1 MNPDNQTETET
12 EQESP
17 AIKDSEEHQ
26 KDVVDTENTER
37 YVIDGP
43 KVIES
48 GEEMDSLKEKSE
60 IKEGGSKD
68 SSGSEKADS
77 SMVVDEEPKEK
88 AAEVE
93 IPSKSVDV
101 VDHQESSSSSSESVL
116 EKYSTSQLRTFMKHF
131 MKVVNSNGSLTLSDI
146 SSDCQM
152 SETELKEIAKEVSKK
167 CDEAPVVSG
176 KRQSFKIQTIFLNSM
191 MVEKFSSFKP
201 S

>member
-1 MNPDNQTETET
+1 MD
-12 EQESP
+12 
-17 AIKDSEEHQ
+17 I
-26 KDVVDTENTER
+26 
-37 YVIDGP
+37 P
-43 KVIES
+43 K
-48 GEEMDSLKEKSE
+48 GKSE
-60 IKEGGSKD
+60 MKEGGFKD

-77 SMVVDEEPKEK
+77 STVVDKESKEK
-88 AAEVE
+88 TAERE

-101 VDHQESSSSSSESVL
+101 VDHQESSASSSESVL

-131 MKVVNSNGSLTLSDI
+131 MKVVNSNGSMTLSDI